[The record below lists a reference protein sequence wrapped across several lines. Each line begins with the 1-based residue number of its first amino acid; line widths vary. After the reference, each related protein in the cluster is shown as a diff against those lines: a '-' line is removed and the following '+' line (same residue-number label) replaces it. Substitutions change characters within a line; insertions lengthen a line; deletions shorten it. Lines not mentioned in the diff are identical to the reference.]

1 MASLSIDKGIIPDE
15 LLLVQIC
22 PLHKGGSRADPANFR
37 PVALTS
43 HLIKSF
49 EKVLRKVLV
58 KHLETSGIFP
68 NGQHGSHSQ
77 RSTLTQLLAHWDSV
91 LDDLEEDKGSD
102 TVYLDFS
109 KGYDKCE
116 TEYFYIN

>member
-1 MASLSIDKGIIPDE
+1 MDLGIIPDE

-49 EKVLRKVLV
+49 ELVLRKFWLNIWR
-58 KHLETSGIFP
+58 HQESF
-68 NGQHGSHSQ
+68 QM
-77 RSTLTQLLAHWDSV
+77 DSMGPGHK
-91 LDDLEEDKGSD
+91 DLP
-102 TVYLDFS
+102 
-109 KGYDKCE
+109 
-116 TEYFYIN
+116 